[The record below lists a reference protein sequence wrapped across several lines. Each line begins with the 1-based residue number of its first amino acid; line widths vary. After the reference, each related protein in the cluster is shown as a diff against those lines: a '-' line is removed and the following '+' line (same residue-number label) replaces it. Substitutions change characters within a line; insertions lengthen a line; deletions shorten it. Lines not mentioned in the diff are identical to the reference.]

1 MTLLLPIIL
10 QDKLFEGKLISIY
23 FQVRQ
28 VFKIKKKI
36 SEYLRVPQTLE
47 YIKNSIVRKL
57 DKFNFLHLK
66 LQDVIV
72 DLL

>member
-28 VFKIKKKI
+28 VFKIKKKF

>member
-28 VFKIKKKI
+28 VFKIKKNF